1 MPLNN
6 LTPKGGFFFFL
17 ATVVKNTGLYS
28 HYLSLHV
35 KALTL
40 FCAEL
45 LL

>member
-6 LTPKGGFFFFL
+6 LTPKGVFFFL
-17 ATVVKNTGLYS
+17 AKVVKNTGLRS